1 MSNYPLPVRAV
12 AYKFEMGLI
21 DQSNT
26 KLLKSN
32 PTLASGDAKVAKDD
46 GALANLTTLPYST
59 NTDRRVEVA
68 LSATEM
74 TADNV
79 SVIMSDAAGAE
90 WCDQFVNIQTATRG
104 IDDLAFPTVSGRSI
118 DVAATGE
125 VGLDFTNR
133 LDTTGILP
141 NVVAGGNGGL
151 FIAGSNAATSITTAL
166 TANLIGNITGNL
178 SGSVAS
184 VTAAVKTTYYIH
196 KNTQAVAFPFVM
208 TLAADGSPATGLTV
222 TAQRS
227 LDGAAFAGCANAVTE
242 LALGWYLI
250 TLAAAD
256 LNANTVA
263 LHFTAPTANPLPIS
277 IITQT

>member
-1 MSNYPLPVRAV
+1 M
-12 AYKFEMGLI
+12 
-21 DQSNT
+21 
-26 KLLKSN
+26 
-32 PTLASGDAKVAKDD
+32 
-46 GALANLTTLPYST
+46 
-59 NTDRRVEVA
+59 
-68 LSATEM
+68 
-74 TADNV
+74 
-79 SVIMSDAAGAE
+79 
-90 WCDQFVNIQTATRG
+90 
-104 IDDLAFPTVSGRSI
+104 
-118 DVAATGE
+118 AATGE

-141 NVVAGGNGGL
+141 NVIAGGNGGL